1 MNNRELATVL
11 AALRHWQHCDQ
22 STMALVRH
30 AWHKRNPNAPH
41 PPDALDIA
49 CDCGAFLPLDPAE
62 VSALCERLNATER
75 LDPTADAGDGSGG
88 PDRTPGP
95 WEAEP
100 NEPGEFVPGSWRVN
114 HQGTRQ
120 WVASQVTGEADARLI
135 AAAPNLLAQCEAAL
149 AYLLANVPKGN
160 IRNSA
165 HFHALNEHAALCK
178 SLRAAIAKALGKS
191 E

>member
-1 MNNRELATVL
+1 LTKSPGLLTLCKPTPSALPLGGLFTKGSTMNNRELATVL

-88 PDRTPGP
+88 PDPDLL
-95 WEAEP
+95 EALQAFLRAP
-100 NEPGEFVPGSWRVN
+100 SIGSSGPGS
-114 HQGTRQ
+114 
-120 WVASQVTGEADARLI
+120 VTIEV
-135 AAAPNLLAQCEAAL
+135 QTF
-149 AYLLANVPKGN
+149 N
-160 IRNSA
+160 INNA
-165 HFHALNEHAALCK
+165 
-178 SLRAAIAKALGKS
+178 RAAIAKALGKS